1 MYSAVQKRYT
11 ALSTSS
17 GWNQLNEWT
26 SFWSVPTY
34 CKFYLLVLENCRSA
48 FALDWQLLP
57 KLCIF
62 HHAIFRECRWTFGF
76 SWKYH
81 NGYGLG
87 TGAPVGPKRLVFL
100 FANHVRWSISVKYF
114 WITLDTLN
122 EMHVLTETSLA
133 QLFTTFFNSAHGFR
147 SLSSSEP

>member
-11 ALSTSS
+11 ALSRLEPIKWMDILLIGSNLL
-17 GWNQLNEWT
+17 WDN
-26 SFWSVPTY
+26 
-34 CKFYLLVLENCRSA
+34 LLVLENCRSA

-57 KLCIF
+57 KWCIF
-62 HHAIFRECRWTFGF
+62 HQAIFRECRWTFGF

-87 TGAPVGPKRLVFL
+87 TGVPVGPKRLVFL
-100 FANHVRWSISVKYF
+100 FANHVRWSISVKYI
-114 WITLDTLN
+114 WNILGTLN
-122 EMHVLTETSLA
+122 EMYVSLTETSLA